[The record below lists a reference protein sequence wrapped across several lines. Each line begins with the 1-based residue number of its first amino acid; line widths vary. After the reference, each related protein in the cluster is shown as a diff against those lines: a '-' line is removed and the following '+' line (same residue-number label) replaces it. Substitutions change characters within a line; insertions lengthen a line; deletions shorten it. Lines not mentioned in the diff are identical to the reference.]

1 MKFKRGQTVILL
13 TMDGKSANGKA
24 VVEHSDEQNE
34 WYTVLYYQTDSG
46 PPELIERVTEGRL
59 LTVRDIEVL

>member
-1 MKFKRGQTVILL
+1 
-13 TMDGKSANGKA
+13 MDGKSANGKA